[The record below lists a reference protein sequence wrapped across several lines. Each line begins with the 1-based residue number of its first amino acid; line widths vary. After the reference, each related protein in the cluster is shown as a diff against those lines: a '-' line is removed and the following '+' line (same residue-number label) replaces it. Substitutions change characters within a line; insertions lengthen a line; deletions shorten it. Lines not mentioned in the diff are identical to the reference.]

1 MRRQRRKHDQDL
13 RKLDRDRLEMLDE
26 EGTGA
31 ERFTEDLG
39 KVTGHT
45 FDFRR
50 WREDL
55 AERSFRRARM
65 RARDMRRGLLRDHPG
80 AHEADWDEGG
90 SLARAAP
97 APASFRG
104 GELRAGVELVRLAP
118 AARWSSRLEAAGD
131 QRRGE
136 LDRAADQVARALVQE
151 LGLLHVAHVVLHVL
165 GAPAA
170 RMGDVREGREVA
182 ADLGEEGQHLAP
194 ATAWTPSWPPV
205 MMKLATLFFRS
216 CTLAIVSWFC
226 TQFMR
231 STIL

>member
-39 KVTGHT
+39 KVTGHA

-80 AHEADWDEGG
+80 AEEEDWGEA
-90 SLARAAP
+90 
-97 APASFRG
+97 
-104 GELRAGVELVRLAP
+104 
-118 AARWSSRLEAAGD
+118 EA
-131 QRRGE
+131 
-136 LDRAADQVARALVQE
+136 
-151 LGLLHVAHVVLHVL
+151 
-165 GAPAA
+165 
-170 RMGDVREGREVA
+170 
-182 ADLGEEGQHLAP
+182 
-194 ATAWTPSWPPV
+194 
-205 MMKLATLFFRS
+205 
-216 CTLAIVSWFC
+216 
-226 TQFMR
+226 
-231 STIL
+231 